1 MFGSFFYLLQVFAQ
15 MSILNKVYLDHAA
28 LFFPIVRI
36 IFSYVISFI
45 SLHIWLFI
53 CSLLLFIVCLP
64 LTKDKF
70 HDDRDYFFNPLCSL
84 MYPEGLKTALA
95 HRRNSINIY

>member
-1 MFGSFFYLLQVFAQ
+1 
-15 MSILNKVYLDHAA
+15 MSILNKVYPDHAA

-53 CSLLLFIVCLP
+53 CSLLFIVCLP
-64 LTKDKF
+64 LIKDKF

-84 MYPEGLKTALA
+84 MYPEGLKKALA
-95 HRRNSINIY
+95 HRRNSINIE